1 MSDNCGHF
9 NVVFNFRLI
18 EREYWGHTAISIM
31 PFGKKQVVSALSR
44 CTKLGDLR
52 AVAIRGES
60 LLLVQ
65 ISIALN
71 EEIIAF

>member
-1 MSDNCGHF
+1 
-9 NVVFNFRLI
+9 
-18 EREYWGHTAISIM
+18 M